1 LTGETKLN
9 LVQLGYRVALYE
21 GISSH
26 KLEQP
31 CKFVMKSRVKDITSA
46 RMSGG
51 GIINNIAAGVLE
63 VRELFLCSGL
73 TLPIDISSN

>member
-1 LTGETKLN
+1 M
-9 LVQLGYRVALYE
+9 ALYE

-31 CKFVMKSRVKDITSA
+31 CKFVMKSRVKDMTSA

-51 GIINNIAAGVLE
+51 GINNIAAGVLE